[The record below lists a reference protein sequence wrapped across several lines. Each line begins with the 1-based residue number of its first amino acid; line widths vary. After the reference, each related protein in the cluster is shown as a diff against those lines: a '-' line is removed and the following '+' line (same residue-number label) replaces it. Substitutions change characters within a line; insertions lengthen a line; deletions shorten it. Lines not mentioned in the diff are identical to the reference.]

1 MDKTPDLEKASQIE
15 ELILNAVDFEEK
27 LQVYSNYYSLVKY
40 HGRIT
45 TKGSKD
51 QKIFCMCSSC
61 SKETGYDEKLMTYNR
76 YLKPEL
82 NEVISKL
89 SAFNDYRDKLIF
101 FDSYFDIYGT
111 YLFEDFDIKLS
122 VQPTNSQENKVFNE
136 FQYNRFIE
144 RYFTTSSI
152 SMSGYYQ
159 RDLKSLIRIFN
170 NKKLN
175 ATYPELSAGKEI
187 VLLNKHFQDHWDKE
201 VTDLYSQL
209 NDGVI
214 LDYTSSTW
222 EFQKCLKIV
231 EANEGGKFLRFLDNV
246 NRNGAKV
253 SYSEAFHEAIQQ
265 SDEAYESYSVIT
277 WNLING
283 CVREIK
289 DKLYELSNDDSRI
302 AYLKTTLLSFK
313 IAGFEDYF
321 KEIEEHLGDDIKVN
335 QGLGAIGNVVS
346 ITSFEKY
353 NPLHEGVASIIQGR
367 NGIVID
373 ISEHIADV
381 YPTIDFSEVMKAA
394 DYRTKST
401 FWINA
406 GKTADNL
413 NVKLTNREKAQLYL
427 YQVDLKLIQR
437 LNTTEFNGQYSK
449 NVEMHRNDIMGGRK
463 PIKQVELERILA
475 YLKNESKHP
484 ELLQRVSE
492 DLLKLRR

>member
-1 MDKTPDLEKASQIE
+1 M
-15 ELILNAVDFEEK
+15 ELK
-27 LQVYSNYYSLVKY
+27 QV
-40 HGRIT
+40 IP
-45 TKGSKD
+45 
-51 QKIFCMCSSC
+51 
-61 SKETGYDEKLMTYNR
+61 
-76 YLKPEL
+76 KP
-82 NEVISKL
+82 
-89 SAFNDYRDKLIF
+89 
-101 FDSYFDIYGT
+101 
-111 YLFEDFDIKLS
+111 
-122 VQPTNSQENKVFNE
+122 
-136 FQYNRFIE
+136 
-144 RYFTTSSI
+144 
-152 SMSGYYQ
+152 SM
-159 RDLKSLIRIFN
+159 R
-170 NKKLN
+170 
-175 ATYPELSAGKEI
+175 
-187 VLLNKHFQDHWDKE
+187 
-201 VTDLYSQL
+201 LYS
-209 NDGVI
+209 
-214 LDYTSSTW
+214 
-222 EFQKCLKIV
+222 
-231 EANEGGKFLRFLDNV
+231 
-246 NRNGAKV
+246 
-253 SYSEAFHEAIQQ
+253 

-346 ITSFEKY
+346 ITLFEKY